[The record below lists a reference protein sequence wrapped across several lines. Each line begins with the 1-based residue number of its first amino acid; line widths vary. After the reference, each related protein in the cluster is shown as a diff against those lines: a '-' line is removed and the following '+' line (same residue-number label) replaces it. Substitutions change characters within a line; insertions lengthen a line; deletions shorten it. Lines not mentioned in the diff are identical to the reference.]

1 MSSIYQRG
9 KCRDRP
15 PLHHVFGQLSGLV
28 LVPDRSSAMTTSEE
42 YLERFAGFVPTHGDP
57 PLPKFYLQWVI
68 VGAVEIEAESKEL
81 ALRKFS
87 EGLGLTKPVL
97 AEMGELEVLVI
108 DEV

>member
-42 YLERFAGFVPTHGDP
+42 YLERFSGYVPTHGDP
-57 PLPKFYLQWVI
+57 PLQKFTIQWAI
-68 VGAVEIEAESKEL
+68 TGTIEIEAGSKEE
-81 ALRKFS
+81 AELRFS
-87 EGLGLTKPVL
+87 YIPGRELGEEGEI
-97 AEMGELEVLVI
+97 EMLVCL
-108 DEV
+108 